1 MGKRLEGTINVM
13 KQVVKILSTYCLLV
27 FMAQVE
33 FYGGENDEKTKNERD
48 KTWLNTWMNF
58 VL

>member
-1 MGKRLEGTINVM
+1 M

-27 FMAQVE
+27 FMVQVE
-33 FYGGENDEKTKNERD
+33 FYGEENGEKTKNGRD
-48 KTWLNTWMNF
+48 KIWLNTWMNF